1 MKWLLNIL
9 GVILLLIGVIWILQG
24 VNILPGSFM
33 SGQILYA
40 ILGIIL
46 GAAGA
51 FLLFRAN
58 RKRKEGSTEDQPHS
72 DQ

>member
-9 GVILLLIGVIWILQG
+9 GAILVLVGVIWILQG

-33 SGQILYA
+33 SGHILYA
-40 ILGIIL
+40 ILGIIV

-51 FLLFRAN
+51 FLLTFTN
-58 RKRKEGSTEDQPHS
+58 RRRKDVNAADQPH
-72 DQ
+72 